1 MTEIKILSDSEI
13 NNILDEMQRSV
24 NKKKKTKS
32 SSRRSSSRRSSSRR
46 SSSRRSSSRRSSSR
60 RSSKIKSLKKHIKR
74 LKTDFFKLL
83 KKPSETITKKNIS
96 LKKGLRRI
104 NRELRKTK

>member
-1 MTEIKILSDSEI
+1 MTEIKILSDREI
-13 NNILDEMQRSV
+13 NNILDEMQGSV

-32 SSRRSSSRRSSSRR
+32 SSRRSSSRRSSSQ
-46 SSSRRSSSRRSSSR
+46 RSSSR

-96 LKKGLRRI
+96 LKKGLRMI
-104 NRELRKTK
+104 NRELKKTK

>member
-1 MTEIKILSDSEI
+1 MTEIKILSDREI
-13 NNILDEMQRSV
+13 NNILDEMQGSF
-24 NKKKKTKS
+24 NKKKKKKY
-32 SSRRSSSRRSSSRR
+32 SSRE
-46 SSSRRSSSRRSSSR
+46 SSSRRSSSR

-96 LKKGLRRI
+96 LKKGLRMI
-104 NRELRKTK
+104 NRELKKRNKNFI